1 MGEESLSNSKVDVA
15 NKWEAPVK
23 GQHVGWGDG
32 ITTGPGLK
40 SALGKC

>member
-15 NKWEAPVK
+15 NKWEAPVI

-32 ITTGPGLK
+32 IIIGSRLK